1 MSFSSTSLLLWFIRC
16 GEAGVNSYMVKMT
29 ITQENEKTTAPVEVP

>member
-1 MSFSSTSLLLWFIRC
+1 MVYPLLET
-16 GEAGVNSYMVKMT
+16 GPNSYMVKMT